1 MKTLYTGRG
10 KLRVANFQ
18 FIQRQNGI
26 KFTVHGNLVVHF
38 SFRKEKCL
46 KESWDL
52 SFLEWEC
59 RFWRIIHSFDSLL
72 LECEHDRSHILGGTY
87 RFK

>member
-38 SFRKEKCL
+38 VRKEKCL

-59 RFWRIIHSFDSLL
+59 SVRLNHYCWSANMIDHTS
-72 LECEHDRSHILGGTY
+72 
-87 RFK
+87 